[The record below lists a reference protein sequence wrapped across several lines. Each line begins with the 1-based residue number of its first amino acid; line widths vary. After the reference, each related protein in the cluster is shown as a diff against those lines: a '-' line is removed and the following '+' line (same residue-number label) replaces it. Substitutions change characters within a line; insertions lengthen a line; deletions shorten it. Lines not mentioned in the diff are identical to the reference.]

1 MKPTSLNILTHFS
14 WCTNKEI
21 FLGCL
26 YFGMELLNH
35 SKWSASQDNMKLFF
49 SKVQFLFLQ
58 ADRISLI
65 HLLVLLFV
73 LILKNEYN
81 FIILMWSYSTVAK
94 VDNFLYIYWQF
105 VFSPLLNGGL
115 LILLLIFVL
124 SYFFLMFHFSLKDF
138 IIYFFP

>member
-1 MKPTSLNILTHFS
+1 
-14 WCTNKEI
+14 
-21 FLGCL
+21 
-26 YFGMELLNH
+26 
-35 SKWSASQDNMKLFF
+35 MKLFF

-73 LILKNEYN
+73 LIFKKEYN

-94 VDNFLYIYWQF
+94 VDNFLCIYWQF
-105 VFSPLLNGGL
+105 VFSSLLNGGL

-124 SYFFLMFHFSLKDF
+124 SYLFFLMFHFSFKDF